1 MFDAIIPLRSGSKGI
16 KDKNLIKFRGQ
27 LLVNFTLKKL
37 LKIKEIN
44 RIFILTNSDLYKK
57 KIIKNKKIDIS
68 YLRPKKLSKDNSNVN
83 NLIGDFIK
91 WSESR
96 FNIKN
101 LLLFQ
106 VTNPLISIR
115 EIKKSL
121 NFINKK
127 KKNSLFHVSEM
138 VEAPYEC
145 INKIGINWKLL
156 SKSFLVN
163 RQNYKKY
170 YFITGSMFY
179 FSKNFFNKNK
189 KIFTKRSYAYKVDKI
204 NFIDINTKFDYE
216 NAKLLFKKK
225 YRN

>member
-44 RIFILTNSDLYKK
+44 RIFILTNSGSYKK

-68 YLRPKKLSKDNSNVN
+68 YPRPKKLSIDNSNVN
-83 NLIGDFIK
+83 NLIEDFIK
-91 WSESR
+91 WSESK

-115 EIKKSL
+115 EIRKSL
-121 NFINKK
+121 KFINKK
-127 KKNSLFHVSEM
+127 KNNLF
-138 VEAPYEC
+138 
-145 INKIGINWKLL
+145 
-156 SKSFLVN
+156 
-163 RQNYKKY
+163 
-170 YFITGSMFY
+170 SM
-179 FSKNFFNKNK
+179 
-189 KIFTKRSYAYKVDKI
+189 
-204 NFIDINTKFDYE
+204 
-216 NAKLLFKKK
+216 
-225 YRN
+225 

>member
-16 KDKNLIKFRGQ
+16 KDKNLIKFRRQ

-37 LKIKEIN
+37 LKIKEID
-44 RIFILTNSDLYKK
+44 RIFILTNSGLYKK

-68 YLRPKKLSKDNSNVN
+68 YPRPKKLSKDNSNVN
-83 NLIGDFIK
+83 NLIEDFIK

-106 VTNPLISIR
+106 VTNPLISIS

-127 KKNSLFHVSEM
+127 KKHSLFHVSEM
-138 VEAPYEC
+138 ERHLTNV
-145 INKIGINWKLL
+145 
-156 SKSFLVN
+156 
-163 RQNYKKY
+163 
-170 YFITGSMFY
+170 
-179 FSKNFFNKNK
+179 
-189 KIFTKRSYAYKVDKI
+189 
-204 NFIDINTKFDYE
+204 
-216 NAKLLFKKK
+216 
-225 YRN
+225 